1 MFSSFFPGKL
11 ILAVAFVVTELKL
24 LLKTPETLRV
34 DDDEND
40 FGYDE
45 IFAILNTAC
54 CALIRRTTEKGS
66 KGTRAGCCCVCV
78 CVCICIYINRK
89 NRAEKEVS
97 VFCFFVRFSAVD
109 KLEKQ
114 VSQLPKK
121 DLSKGQRSRL
131 FWLKEVLEMNTSLAL
146 FLSFSLFVSPK
157 NLFSL

>member
-66 KGTRAGCCCVCV
+66 KGTRAGCCVSV
-78 CVCICIYINRK
+78 RVYMYIYINRK
-89 NRAEKEVS
+89 NRAEKEVR
-97 VFCFFVRFSAVD
+97 VFCLCED
-109 KLEKQ
+109 
-114 VSQLPKK
+114 
-121 DLSKGQRSRL
+121 
-131 FWLKEVLEMNTSLAL
+131 
-146 FLSFSLFVSPK
+146 
-157 NLFSL
+157 